1 MGKLY
6 GTRSFD
12 VKTYQDFPSLKLEN
26 FTTERFY
33 MYVTLFTGKKNYYLS
48 FGLVGIT
55 YFSHIFA

>member
-33 MYVTLFTGKKNYYLS
+33 MYVTLFTGKKTIICPL
-48 FGLVGIT
+48 
-55 YFSHIFA
+55 A